1 MLLEFISSFPV
12 FLFLFIS
19 KVALNSGMLE
29 VYGGD
34 QGMTAS
40 HGGLTP
46 PSCPPKLS
54 VKMEVTGTEHG
65 CRKSAVDQLSL
76 QGP

>member
-1 MLLEFISSFPV
+1 MLSHPL
-12 FLFLFIS
+12 LFIS
-19 KVALNSGMLE
+19 KVALNGSMLE

-46 PSCPPKLS
+46 PSCPTKLS
-54 VKMEVTGTEHG
+54 VKMEVTGMEQN
-65 CRKSAVDQLSL
+65 CRKTSL
-76 QGP
+76 